1 MKIPIYQIDAF
12 ANAVFKGN
20 QAAVCPLD
28 SWLND
33 QMLQAIAMENN
44 LSETAFIVQRNNNN
58 EYDIRWFSPKAEV
71 NLCGHATLAAGYT
84 VLNLIAP
91 PVESVTFH
99 SKSGALVV
107 SRKDD
112 LLVMDFPA
120 QPPVACDAPIE
131 LIKGLGKT
139 PKAVLRSEDYLAVFA
154 TEEDIFSLTPD
165 MKKLC
170 ELDLRGVCVT
180 AKGNKADFVS
190 RFFAPKF
197 GIDEDPVTGSSHCM
211 LVPYWKNKLGIKKF
225 HALQLSDRGG
235 ELFCED
241 DGQRIIIA
249 GKAVLYMQGTIIV

>member
-1 MKIPIYQIDAF
+1 MKIPICHIDAF

-20 QAAVCPLD
+20 PAAVCPLD
-28 SWLND
+28 KWLAD

-44 LSETAFIVQRNNNN
+44 LSETAFIVRRNDN

-71 NLCGHATLAAGYT
+71 DLCGHATLAAGYT
-84 VLNLIAP
+84 VLNVIGQTA
-91 PVESVTFH
+91 ETVTFH

-107 SRKDD
+107 RRKDD
-112 LLVMDFPA
+112 LLTMDFPA

-139 PKAVLRSEDYLAVFA
+139 PKAVLRSEDFLAVF
-154 TEEDIFSLTPD
+154 ESEDEVLSLHPD
-165 MKKLC
+165 MNKLC

-190 RFFAPKF
+190 RFFVPKL
-197 GIDEDPVTGSSHCM
+197 GIDEDPVTGSMHCM
-211 LVPYWKNKLGIKKF
+211 LVPYWKNKLGRKSF
-225 HALQLSDRGG
+225 HALQLSKRGG

-249 GKAVLYMQGTIIV
+249 GKAVMYMQGTITV